1 VTHTL
6 QRPLAGRLLPAAAV
20 TAAAAAVLTGCSGA
34 TAKAS
39 ASPTPSS
46 TAAAGA
52 RGARGFGGG
61 LSGPIASVGSGSF
74 TVTAN
79 SATDTVTYTA
89 STTFDRTSAGSLA
102 DVTAGSCV
110 SVVETSGSDA
120 STGSVDAGSVRISAP
135 VNGSCT
141 AGFGGAAGFGG
152 GGGQRPTARPSGA
165 PGGGG
170 FGGGGFGGGSRRG
183 GMLVGSVAS
192 VTGSSFIVTV
202 TPTGSSSGTQATT
215 TTDVTVSDSTTYT
228 VTKAASAADLAVGAC
243 ARVVDAAARPAGS
256 GAPTPAATPTGPV
269 AARSVTLSAPVNG
282 SCGTGARNG
291 GGNAGA

>member
-1 VTHTL
+1 MTHTL
-6 QRPLAGRLLPAAAV
+6 QRPLASRLVPAAAV
-20 TAAAAAVLTGCSGA
+20 TAAAAAVLTGCSGS

-61 LSGPIASVGSGSF
+61 VSGPIASVGSGSF

-79 SATDTVTYTA
+79 SATDTVTYTG
-89 STTFDRTSAGSLA
+89 STTFDRTAAGSLA

-120 STGSVDAGSVRISAP
+120 ATGSVDAGSVRISAP

-141 AGFGGAAGFGG
+141 AGSGGAGGFPG

-170 FGGGGFGGGSRRG
+170 GFGGGGQRA

-215 TTDVTVSDSTTYT
+215 TTNVTVSGSTTYT

-243 ARVVDAAARPAGS
+243 ARVVDAAARPTGS
-256 GAPTPAATPTGPV
+256 GAPTPAATPTGPI